1 MRSKSKYGTPFI
13 AKVYEASPN
22 GMLHRI
28 MKENP
33 GAAEEDTWPIWRAEL
48 VKNGAALDAVLRWYH
63 MNAHRRVEHLVSG
76 AKLPGKRRAAA
87 REERDARVAAT
98 FVRVKKALIL
108 DHVMPN
114 GRRLRDCTF
123 RYASEIGGAYTR
135 IGAMGDP
142 DAIIGQNLSDAAADA
157 AVGEIGADRIDQR
170 LNGNGEAV
178 RPQQRIGAAILRAAS
193 QQFGRWG
200 IGAKC
205 DA

>member
-1 MRSKSKYGTPFI
+1 MSSNWKYGLPFI
-13 AKVYEASPN
+13 AKVYEASPD

-48 VKNGAALDAVLRWYH
+48 VKNGAALDAVLRCYH
-63 MNAHRRVEHLVSG
+63 VNAHRRVERLVSRAG
-76 AKLPGKRRAAA
+76 LPGKRRAAA

-114 GRRLRDCTF
+114 GLLLRDCTF
-123 RYASEIGGAYTR
+123 GYATAIGDVYAR
-135 IGAMGDP
+135 IGAKGDP
-142 DAIIGQNLSDAAADA
+142 NAIIGQVLSNAEADA
-157 AVGEIGADRIDQR
+157 AVGEIGPNRVDQR
-170 LNGNGEAV
+170 LNGNGKAV
-178 RPQQRIGAAILRAAS
+178 RPQQRIGAAILRAAG

-200 IGAKC
+200 IGANR